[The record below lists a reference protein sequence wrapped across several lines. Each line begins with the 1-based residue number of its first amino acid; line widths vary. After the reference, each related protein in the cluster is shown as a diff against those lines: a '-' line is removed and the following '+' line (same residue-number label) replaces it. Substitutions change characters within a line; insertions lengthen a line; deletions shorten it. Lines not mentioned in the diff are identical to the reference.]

1 MWYLI
6 GFCLCVVVA
15 LLTAGLLVQ
24 RAKRRHAEDGL
35 QASQNEHQRLTGRLI
50 ESQERERQR
59 IARELHD
66 DLNQS
71 LALLSVE
78 LDALSRRPPEFTEEL
93 TERLGGLSTRVKELS
108 TAVHTLSHLLHP
120 ANLEQIGLVAAV
132 QGLCGEFNRCH
143 CLWVTFTHIDLP
155 DSIPDAMA
163 LCLYRIAQEALRNVV
178 RHSGTNRAA
187 VELTGTSVGI
197 RLRVSDGGEG
207 FDPGSARCLGGLG
220 LVSMRE
226 RLHLVGGELM
236 IASRPMHGTLID
248 ARVPVPS
255 PDHLEGAQRR

>member
-1 MWYLI
+1 MPAKTRVLFMWYLI

-35 QASQNEHQRLTGRLI
+35 QASQNEQRRLTGRLI
-50 ESQERERQR
+50 EAQERERQR
-59 IARELHD
+59 IARELKD
-66 DLNQS
+66 
-71 LALLSVE
+71 
-78 LDALSRRPPEFTEEL
+78 
-93 TERLGGLSTRVKELS
+93 RLGGISTRVKELS
-108 TAVHTLSHLLHP
+108 SAVHALSHLLHP
-120 ANLEQIGLVAAV
+120 SKLEQVGLTVAV
-132 QGLCGEFNRCH
+132 RGLCEEFTRSH
-143 CLWVTFTHIDLP
+143 SLQVTFTYAGMPIE
-155 DSIPDAMA
+155 IPNAMA

-236 IASRPMHGTLID
+236 IASRPMHGTRID